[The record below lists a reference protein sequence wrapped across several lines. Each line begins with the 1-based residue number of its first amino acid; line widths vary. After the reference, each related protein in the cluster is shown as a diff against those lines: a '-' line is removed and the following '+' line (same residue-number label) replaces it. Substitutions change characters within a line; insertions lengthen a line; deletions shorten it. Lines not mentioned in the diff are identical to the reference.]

1 MENDYGEVICKAVDT
16 IVTSKLRN
24 VNYDVTKVCQI
35 IDNSQRKIGKYTVQE
50 NLIQYNAFSTI
61 TDLQIGDSVL
71 VNIPYGDYNNQKT
84 ILNKIFQEDVVDYD
98 SKTSFL
104 SMLNFTKNIFLD
116 NSTFSIL
123 ANDGNTKT
131 SKLLYSISNWKELYS
146 VYTRLNI
153 TAKFQTWMDGID
165 IKKGTYGLS
174 LIFTLEDD
182 NRYELLLDT
191 ADMIGNPYKFNTFT
205 EQSKIFDL
213 TIMKDIKKLDIYLY
227 QNNDFY
233 TSDGTHFRWQDNE
246 NVAVTDNIFVSD
258 IQIYLGFPENEF
270 NGDSLTL
277 TTSSSLAYSIF
288 SNNPKTINIKW
299 IHQIDDKNYTII
311 TKENSSEYNINQI
324 IWFRYELDQVA
335 SNSYSDITGPNW
347 SVIPE
352 AVGLLQYDFKPEPKK
367 AVEKVKVLCSIITET
382 GLIQNVLSN
391 VIVFENEKSIVDQTT
406 YNATLG
412 LTINCEDDSGGNYF
426 IYNSNGELINEG
438 QGQGYIRTLV
448 PCYQGIPLS
457 NLQDDN
463 IKEYRDGVQS
473 IEWHIPKKNSM
484 IVLTEEDIENRNVE
498 LDTNEYYVI
507 KRERNDSGYINVN
520 QSYSIKNYWH
530 ISNANNIIKCY
541 IKNFAGIIFETT
553 IELKFGKAGSNN
565 SNITIILEFL
575 NNNNALK
582 INQEESIIV
591 EAIAYD
597 LSGKRITL
605 DNNSEKTIKWHWLG
619 QEDLTSS
626 IISADID
633 NDNPARIKLTLKK
646 NYDIVEQLKRN
657 YHILQFEY
665 SPTDSPK
672 ITTYLPIP
680 IKDSSI
686 TYMEGARKVIY
697 NPYGIPNYY
706 TDAYVI
712 YKNVGGTYIEETATW
727 TLNSEKNYGN
737 LKLKTIKKVKN
748 GQSNSYYAL
757 QASTPYTK
765 DDDLYCIVATQTIN
779 QQERVLWSQP
789 ILIMQS
795 QYDAAIINDWDG
807 DSIQLNENSGTIISS
822 MLGAGTKDK
831 DGYFSGILI
840 GDLATSDE
848 SSLPSTGLYGLKN
861 GVITFALDSE
871 GRATFGEGKNISFGN
886 SNLLESISS
895 NLNFD
900 VDNGKLNITNGN
912 LKIGLSQNSGFQIID
927 NNEYVF
933 DFSNNNLILS
943 SPSGNLL
950 FDLKNDTYF
959 LRDPDNEDNLLIDS
973 LNGEIHCNNLNVKNL
988 QIFKEAKI
996 PYLEADSIKTDY
1008 IKSNNIQSN
1017 NIENSESIS
1026 SKNIEVSEQILSKFI
1041 EVSDLIL
1048 SDTIENKKTLYSQS
1062 ITVSNLICDD
1072 TITYKEQLLEDYIK
1086 SLINEALNNNNNNK
1100 G

>member
-1 MENDYGEVICKAVDT
+1 MITLSSKNVKSLDEINKFIMKEYGFDESYVVTNRDLDENIGVFSLHIGAETAVKTYFKKCIHRFPEELQNATVFAPTLKEAIKDKCKDIEINTNFDIVMQNDKDKKYIVGHKLNPSKINKSIEDVLLLIYDYFDPSSDMEASISCGKEGITRLMNYEV
-16 IVTSKLRN
+16 VTLRPEDSEDIKEDGN
-24 VNYDVTKVCQI
+24 QVSSSIKVC
-35 IDNSQRKIGKYTVQE
+35 S
-50 NLIQYNAFSTI
+50 
-61 TDLQIGDSVL
+61 
-71 VNIPYGDYNNQKT
+71 
-84 ILNKIFQEDVVDYD
+84 LNC
-98 SKTSFL
+98 L
-104 SMLNFTKNIFLD
+104 
-116 NSTFSIL
+116 
-123 ANDGNTKT
+123 
-131 SKLLYSISNWKELYS
+131 
-146 VYTRLNI
+146 
-153 TAKFQTWMDGID
+153 
-165 IKKGTYGLS
+165 
-174 LIFTLEDD
+174 
-182 NRYELLLDT
+182 
-191 ADMIGNPYKFNTFT
+191 DMIGNPYKFNAFT

-233 TSDGTHFRWQDNE
+233 TSDGTHFRWQDDE
-246 NVAVTDNIFVSD
+246 NTAVTDNIFVSD
-258 IQIYLGFPENEF
+258 IQIYLGFPENDF

-391 VIVFENEKSIVDQTT
+391 VLIFENEKSIVDQTT

-484 IVLTEEDIENRNVE
+484 IVLTEEDIEDRNIE
-498 LDTNEYYVI
+498 LDTNDYYVI

-582 INQEESIIV
+582 IDQMEGVAI

-605 DNNSEKTIKWHWLG
+605 DNNSETVIKWHWLG
-619 QEDLTSS
+619 QEDLTSP
-626 IISADID
+626 IISANID
-633 NDNPARIKLTLKK
+633 NENPARINLTLKK
-646 NYDIVEQLKRN
+646 NYDIVEQLKKN

-686 TYMEGARKVIY
+686 AYMEGARKVIY

-712 YKNVGGTYIEETATW
+712 YKSVGGTYTEETATW
-727 TLNSEKNYGN
+727 TLNSKNDYGN

-757 QASTPYTK
+757 QASTPYIK
-765 DDDLYCIVATQTIN
+765 DDDLYCIVATQIIN
-779 QQERVLWSQP
+779 SQERILWSQP
-789 ILIMQS
+789 ILIIQS

-822 MLGAGTKDK
+822 MLGAGTKDE
-831 DGYFSGILI
+831 DGYVIRGVPNFL
-840 GDLATSDE
+840 
-848 SSLPSTGLYGLKN
+848 SSTTLRPFGPSVHLT
-861 GVITFALDSE
+861 TFAILFTP
-871 GRATFGEGKNISFGN
+871 A
-886 SNLLESISS
+886 SNFSLE
-895 NLNFD
+895 F
-900 VDNGKLNITNGN
+900 
-912 LKIGLSQNSGFQIID
+912 
-927 NNEYVF
+927 
-933 DFSNNNLILS
+933 
-943 SPSGNLL
+943 SPSIH
-950 FDLKNDTYF
+950 FF
-959 LRDPDNEDNLLIDS
+959 IFFLLICWQWAM
-973 LNGEIHCNNLNVKNL
+973 E
-988 QIFKEAKI
+988 
-996 PYLEADSIKTDY
+996 
-1008 IKSNNIQSN
+1008 
-1017 NIENSESIS
+1017 
-1026 SKNIEVSEQILSKFI
+1026 
-1041 EVSDLIL
+1041 
-1048 SDTIENKKTLYSQS
+1048 TLMPQ
-1062 ITVSNLICDD
+1062 TLDHV
-1072 TITYKEQLLEDYIK
+1072 TAQPMQQLL
-1086 SLINEALNNNNNNK
+1086 
-1100 G
+1100 

>member
-1 MENDYGEVICKAVDT
+1 ME
-16 IVTSKLRN
+16 
-24 VNYDVTKVCQI
+24 
-35 IDNSQRKIGKYTVQE
+35 
-50 NLIQYNAFSTI
+50 LI
-61 TDLQIGDSVL
+61 
-71 VNIPYGDYNNQKT
+71 
-84 ILNKIFQEDVVDYD
+84 
-98 SKTSFL
+98 
-104 SMLNFTKNIFLD
+104 LD
-116 NSTFSIL
+116 
-123 ANDGNTKT
+123 
-131 SKLLYSISNWKELYS
+131 
-146 VYTRLNI
+146 
-153 TAKFQTWMDGID
+153 
-165 IKKGTYGLS
+165 
-174 LIFTLEDD
+174 
-182 NRYELLLDT
+182 
-191 ADMIGNPYKFNTFT
+191 
-205 EQSKIFDL
+205 
-213 TIMKDIKKLDIYLY
+213 
-227 QNNDFY
+227 
-233 TSDGTHFRWQDNE
+233 
-246 NVAVTDNIFVSD
+246 IFVSD
-258 IQIYLGFPENEF
+258 IQIYLGFPENDF

-299 IHQIDDKNYTII
+299 IHQIDEKNYTII

-347 SVIPE
+347 SAIPE
-352 AVGLLQYDFKPEPKK
+352 ATGLLQYDFKPDPKK
-367 AVEKVKVLCSIITET
+367 AVEKIKVLCSIITDT

-484 IVLTEEDIENRNVE
+484 IVLTEEDIEDRNIE
-498 LDTNEYYVI
+498 LDTNDYYVI

-553 IELKFGKAGSNN
+553 LELKFGKAGSNN

-582 INQEESIIV
+582 INQSEGVAV

-597 LSGKRITL
+597 LSGKRISL
-605 DNNSEKTIKWHWLG
+605 NNSSTPISWHWLG
-619 QEDLTSS
+619 QENLDSD
-626 IISADID
+626 IIEAVLDKE
-633 NDNPARIKLTLKK
+633 NPAKINLTLKK
-646 NYDIVEQLKRN
+646 NYDIVKSLKNN

-665 SPTDSPK
+665 SPEDSPK
-672 ITTYLPIP
+672 IITYLPIP

-686 TYMEGARKVIY
+686 AYMEGARKVIY

-706 TDAYVI
+706 TDAYII
-712 YKNVGGTYIEETATW
+712 YKNVGGTYTEEAATW
-727 TLNSEKNYGN
+727 TLNSKNDQGN

-748 GQSNSYYAL
+748 GQSSSYQAL
-757 QASTPYTK
+757 QASTPYIK
-765 DDDLYCIVATQTIN
+765 DDNLYCIVATRVVN
-779 QQERVLWSQP
+779 QQEEILWSQP
-789 ILIMQS
+789 ILIIQS
-795 QYDAAIINDWDG
+795 QYDAAIVNDWDG

-822 MLGAGTKDK
+822 MLGAGTKDE
-831 DGYFSGILI
+831 DGQFSGILI
-840 GDLATSDE
+840 GDLAPPGE

-912 LKIGLSQNSGFQIID
+912 LKIELSQNNGFQVID

-933 DFSNNNLILS
+933 DFSNNNLILL

-973 LNGEIHCNNLNVKNL
+973 LNGEIHCNNLNAKNL
-988 QIFKEAKI
+988 QVSTGAII
-996 PYLEADSIKTDY
+996 NYLQTKNLETDY
-1008 IKSNNIQSN
+1008 IDSSETIITKNLDVSENIQTTSLN
-1017 NIENSESIS
+1017 NNG
-1026 SKNIEVSEQILSKFI
+1026 
-1041 EVSDLIL
+1041 
-1048 SDTIENKKTLYSQS
+1048 TIYSQE
-1062 ITVSNLICDD
+1062 INVSSLICWD

-1086 SLINEALNNNNNNK
+1086 SLINEALNNNNK

>member
-35 IDNSQRKIGKYTVQE
+35 IDNSQKKIGKYIVQE
-50 NLIQYNAFSTI
+50 NLIQYTAFSTI

-84 ILNKIFQEDVVDYD
+84 ILNKIFQEDIVDYD

-153 TAKFQTWMDGID
+153 TAKFQTWMDGVD

-174 LIFTLEDD
+174 LIFTLNDD

-191 ADMIGNPYKFNTFT
+191 NDMIGNPYKFNAFT

-213 TIMKDIKKLDIYLY
+213 TIMKDIKKLDVYLY

-233 TSDGTHFRWQDNE
+233 TSDGTHFRWQDDE
-246 NVAVTDNIFVSD
+246 NTAVTDNIFVSD

-299 IHQIDDKNYTII
+299 IHKIDDKNYTII

-391 VIVFENEKSIVDQTT
+391 VLIFENEKSIVDQTT

-484 IVLTEEDIENRNVE
+484 IVLTEEDIEDRNIE
-498 LDTNEYYVI
+498 LDTNDYYVI

-582 INQEESIIV
+582 IDQMEGVAI

-605 DNNSEKTIKWHWLG
+605 DNNSETVIKWHWLG
-619 QEDLTSS
+619 QEDLTSP
-626 IISADID
+626 IISANID
-633 NDNPARIKLTLKK
+633 NENPARINLTLKK
-646 NYDIVEQLKRN
+646 NYDIVEQLKKN

-686 TYMEGARKVIY
+686 AYMEGARKVIY

-712 YKNVGGTYIEETATW
+712 YKSVGGTYTEETATW
-727 TLNSEKNYGN
+727 TLNSKNDYGN

-757 QASTPYTK
+757 QASTPYIK
-765 DDDLYCIVATQTIN
+765 DDDLYCIVATQIIN
-779 QQERVLWSQP
+779 SQERILWSQP
-789 ILIMQS
+789 ILIIQS

-822 MLGAGTKDK
+822 MLGAGTKDE
-831 DGYFSGILI
+831 DGQFSGILI
-840 GDLATSDE
+840 GDLAPPDE

-871 GRATFGEGKNISFGN
+871 GRAIFGEGKNISFGN
-886 SNLLESISS
+886 SNLLKSISS

-912 LKIGLSQNSGFQIID
+912 LKIGLSQNNGFQIID

-959 LRDPDNEDNLLIDS
+959 LRNPEEEINLLIDS
-973 LNGEIHCNNLNVKNL
+973 LNGEIQCNRLSANKLQAEETEITYLNIKNS
-988 QIFKEAKI
+988 
-996 PYLEADSIKTDY
+996 LEAEYVESRNGI
-1008 IKSNNIQSN
+1008 NANF
-1017 NIENSESIS
+1017 IEATES
-1026 SKNIEVSEQILSKFI
+1026 ILSKSI
-1041 EVSDLIL
+1041 EATKSIL
-1048 SDTIENKKTLYSQS
+1048 SDIIESNTLYSQS
-1062 ITVSNLICDD
+1062 IIT
-1072 TITYKEQLLEDYIK
+1072 TAITYKNQLLEDYIK
-1086 SLINEALNNNNNNK
+1086 SLINEALNNNK